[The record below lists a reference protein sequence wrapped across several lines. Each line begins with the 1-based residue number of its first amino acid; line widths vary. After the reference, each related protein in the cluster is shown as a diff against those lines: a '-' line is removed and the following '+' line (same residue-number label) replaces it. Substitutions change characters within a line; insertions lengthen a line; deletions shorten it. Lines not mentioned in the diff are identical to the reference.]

1 MLGRLV
7 KQGAPPPYIAYY
19 AVLAL
24 PGGDINFR
32 EESYWP
38 IKKNYLEFERD
49 FLQACRYRY
58 NGFSGK
64 NSEFFEHGKY
74 FILFFEVE
82 NLEKS

>member
-32 EESYWP
+32 EESYWA
-38 IKKNYLEFERD
+38 IKKKLLGIRT
-49 FLQACRYRY
+49 R
-58 NGFSGK
+58 
-64 NSEFFEHGKY
+64 FFAG
-74 FILFFEVE
+74 V
-82 NLEKS
+82 